1 MNYKITQATFN
12 DVLDTSFHDFVIR
25 ASKNEIVEKLGI
37 KPLYTRDGKTH
48 YNWYL
53 LLDGKWPFTIYDYKE
68 YGRLKTDDIIEYHIG
83 WKSLF
88 YINGKTGVSE
98 VNDKTGFPEQ
108 MEACEMILALEER
121 GLTVDHSNT
130 WKIFHSNEKKK

>member
-1 MNYKITQATFN
+1 MNYKITQATVN
-12 DVLDTSFHDFVIR
+12 DVSNTSFHDFVIR
-25 ASKNEIVEKLGI
+25 ASKNEIVKKLGI
-37 KPLYTRDGKTH
+37 KPLYSRDGKTH

-53 LLDGKWPFTIYDYKE
+53 LLDDKWPFTIYDYKE
-68 YGRLKTDDIIEYHIG
+68 YGRLKTDDVIEYHIG

-88 YINGKTGVSE
+88 FINGKTEVSE
-98 VNDKTGFPEQ
+98 VNEKTGFPEQ

-121 GLTVDHSNT
+121 GLDVDHSNS